1 MHSKNYYHRLKSEWM
16 LEQISLVWLFES
28 PPVSGKYFYD
38 DSDRTTET
46 LFSNLMKLYGW
57 EPTTKAQG
65 LSLFRD
71 AGLVLWDG
79 TYTQVNHATRKDR
92 MKIIAADY
100 PELKATIPRK
110 PIVIGAVTVLD
121 AIGDRLVSDGYE
133 VINNGVR
140 LPFPGFGQQGKFH
153 HLAPDILDL

>member
-1 MHSKNYYHRLKSEWM
+1 MHDKNYYHRLKAEWM
-16 LEQISLVWLFES
+16 PEQVSLVWLFES

-38 DSDRTTET
+38 DSGRTTET

-100 PELKATIPRK
+100 PKLKATIPRK

-121 AIGDRLVSDGYE
+121 AIGDKLVSDGYE

-153 HLAPDILDL
+153 RLAPEILDL